1 MSTIFAKTAAGPAR
15 ALPLPVRLR
24 ASSDGEKEKSMN
36 KINGYTEEEA
46 TGLIEYIYSGKN
58 AGKTLSYLFETYG
71 EEHNRAKGSVRNYYY
86 AFLKKR
92 GDARVQ
98 RILEGKNLSAGEIRP
113 FTEEETDE
121 MLRKVLT
128 EKSKGMSVR
137 RAIRNVSNGD
147 EKLML
152 RMQNKYRNLLKKQP
166 ERVRRAAQ
174 EAGVT
179 EEKTFLQRKL
189 EREIDALYERIAAD
203 LRAENARLRCEL
215 EKLRKENGE

>member
-1 MSTIFAKTAAGPAR
+1 
-15 ALPLPVRLR
+15 
-24 ASSDGEKEKSMN
+24 MN

-71 EEHNRAKGSVRNYYY
+71 KAHNRAKGSVRNYYY
-86 AFLKKR
+86 AFLKQR
-92 GDARVQ
+92 GDERVR
-98 RILEGKNLSAGEIRP
+98 RILEGKNLTANEIKP

-121 MLRKVLT
+121 MLRRVLT

-137 RAIRNVSNGD
+137 RAIRNVSAGD
-147 EKLML
+147 ERLML

-166 ERVRRAAQ
+166 ERVRRAA
-174 EAGVT
+174 EAAGVH
-179 EEKTFLQRKL
+179 EDKSFLQRKL

-203 LRAENARLRCEL
+203 LREENARLRAEL
-215 EKLRKENGE
+215 EKIRSGRSE

>member
-1 MSTIFAKTAAGPAR
+1 
-15 ALPLPVRLR
+15 
-24 ASSDGEKEKSMN
+24 MN

-71 EEHNRAKGSVRNYYY
+71 KEHNRAKGSVRNYYY
-86 AFLKKR
+86 AFLKQR
-92 GDARVQ
+92 EDDRVK
-98 RILEGKNLSAGEIRP
+98 RILEGKDLTAGKIRP
-113 FTEEETDE
+113 FTEEETEE

-137 RAIRNVSNGD
+137 KAIRNISGGD

-166 ERVRRAAQ
+166 ERVRRAAA
-174 EAGVT
+174 EAGIP
-179 EEKTFLQRKL
+179 EEKTFLQRRL
-189 EREIDALYERIAAD
+189 EREIDALYERLAVE
-203 LRAENARLRCEL
+203 LKEENARLRAEL
-215 EKLRKENGE
+215 EKLRNGEKE

>member
-1 MSTIFAKTAAGPAR
+1 
-15 ALPLPVRLR
+15 
-24 ASSDGEKEKSMN
+24 MN

-71 EEHNRAKGSVRNYYY
+71 KEHNRAKGSVRNYYY
-86 AFLKKR
+86 SFLKQR
-92 GDARVQ
+92 QDERVR

-137 RAIRNVSNGD
+137 RAIRNVSAGD

-166 ERVRRAAQ
+166 ERVRRAA
-174 EAGVT
+174 EAAGLV
-179 EEKTFLQRKL
+179 EVKSFLQRSV
-189 EREIDALYERIAAD
+189 EREIDALYERIASD
-203 LRAENARLRCEL
+203 LREENARLKAEL
-215 EKLRKENGE
+215 EKLRRGGAE